1 MNIPFKKILKKLSGI
16 STPVF
21 GISWNPT
28 ESERD
33 VVRKLFIF
41 LEDKRVLF
49 YPFHMEMPY
58 HVNLSVLDIRK
69 YLTDEIL
76 KLEENSVLVPTLKL
90 LRAACR
96 KFLDAVGV
104 EQSGRHRRNMIKDE
118 MIALGELRAIFG
130 IELAKISVKYGI
142 DFPQSLEIILPIE
155 DTE

>member
-1 MNIPFKKILKKLSGI
+1 MNIPFKNILKKLSGI

-21 GISWNPT
+21 GISWNPS

-33 VVRKLFIF
+33 IVRKLFLF

-58 HVNLSVLDIRK
+58 HVNLSVLEIRK

-76 KLEENSVLVPTLKL
+76 KLEENSDLISSLKL
-90 LRAACR
+90 LRSACR
-96 KFLDAVGV
+96 KFLDSVGV
-104 EQSGRHRRNMIKDE
+104 EQNRRHMVKDE

-130 IELAKISVKYGI
+130 IELAKLSVKIGRA
-142 DFPQSLEIILPIE
+142 SCRERV
-155 DTE
+155 

>member
-1 MNIPFKKILKKLSGI
+1 MNISFKKILKKLSGI

-33 VVRKLFIF
+33 VVRKLFLF

-58 HVNLSVLDIRK
+58 HVNQSVLDIRK

-76 KLEENSVLVPTLKL
+76 KLDENSDLLSDLKL

-96 KFLDAVGV
+96 KFLDSVGI
-104 EQSGRHRRNMIKDE
+104 EQRRRHMIKDE

-130 IELAKISVKYGI
+130 ITLAKLSIKYGV
-142 DFPQSLEIILPIE
+142 DFPKSLEEILPFE
-155 DTE
+155 DDE